1 MGVGGGGGEQI
12 CGPNSSPDSTVV
24 SILIVSM
31 LTKCARVVEKAVVP
45 RG

>member
-1 MGVGGGGGEQI
+1 MGVGGGGGEQL
-12 CGPNSSPDSTVV
+12 CGPSSSPDSTVV

-31 LTKCARVVEKAVVP
+31 LTKCARVVEKAVVL